1 MLVGLTLLSHVDL
14 GLQTRSLTAAGG
26 ALTAVLHA
34 VYNSHTHTRFILELY
49 LQDVSL
55 AHGGFLLNWD
65 IEDRSNNY
73 ATTS

>member
-34 VYNSHTHTRFILELY
+34 VYNSHTHTHTFYTRVVLTRRISCPWRIFAELG
-49 LQDVSL
+49 
-55 AHGGFLLNWD
+55 H
-65 IEDRSNNY
+65 
-73 ATTS
+73 